1 MRICFVAPFGIRPK
15 GTVPARMIPL
25 AEALQ
30 ARGHQVV
37 VVAPPYTNP
46 EDSGRCERVRGV
58 ELRNIRLA
66 PGGKVL
72 ATPLMAWRMLRG
84 IRQTQPELVHLFK
97 PKGYGALAVMLQ
109 LVVQRELPI
118 FVDSDDWEGCGG
130 MNALHGYGRVEQC
143 LYSFQEQWLS
153 RHAWG
158 VTLASRA
165 LQEMTGQMGVP
176 QRQMLYL
183 PNGVE
188 PRPSGDGDRIR
199 AALGMTPDQPVLL
212 LYTRFF
218 EFSQQPLYRLF
229 QGMTATMPNLRILV
243 VGQGR
248 RGEDAALLQ
257 AAQEFGFSQALHHAG
272 WVEPEHLPDWF
283 AAAQVALYPFDD
295 TLTNRTKCPAKLT
308 ELLLAGLPVVGHAV
322 GQVRDYLSA
331 TPELLCEPGDW
342 GALQQKL
349 LLLLQ
354 DRTLADLTGQRL
366 RQDIL
371 SRFAWSDEAEKLER
385 FYRAMCRRGE
395 SS

>member
-37 VVAPPYTNP
+37 IVAPPYTNP
-46 EDSGRCERVRGV
+46 EDSGRCERVQGV
-58 ELRNIRLA
+58 ELRNIRLT

-72 ATPLMAWRMLRG
+72 ATPLMAWRMLQG
-84 IRQTQPELVHLFK
+84 IRQTQPDLVHLFK

-109 LVVQRELPI
+109 LVVQRGLPI
-118 FVDSDDWEGCGG
+118 FVDSDDWEGRGG
-130 MNALHGYGRVEQC
+130 MNALHAYSRVEQY

-165 LQEMTGQMGVP
+165 LLEMTEQMGVP
-176 QRQMLYL
+176 QRQLLYL

-188 PRPSGDGDRIR
+188 PRLPGDGQQIR

-218 EFSQQPLYRLF
+218 EFSQPPLYHLF
-229 QGMTATMPNLRILV
+229 QELTAKMPNLRILV

-248 RGEDAALLQ
+248 RGEDTALLQ
-257 AAQEFGFSQALHHAG
+257 AAQEFGFSHALHHAG

-322 GQVRDYLSA
+322 GQIREYLSA

-342 GALQQKL
+342 EALLQKL
-349 LLLLQ
+349 MQLLQ
-354 DRTLADLTGQRL
+354 DRKLADLTGQRL
-366 RQDIL
+366 RQDVL
-371 SRFAWSDEAEKLER
+371 SRFAWSDAADKLDN
-385 FYRAMCRRGE
+385 FYQVICRGRE
-395 SS
+395 LP